1 MIKYIDDIDVG
12 ATIPVTHWLWVPSY
26 PFHNSN
32 DTRGIGGLCDSG
44 TIEQA
49 EIIEEV
55 ADKDVAK
62 FLNSKITGGF
72 SGLVV
77 KNKVDRCFVCRM
89 LTGIDGGTGAGVGHT
104 FYLSYGAIVAY
115 LNEKE
120 AKEKLFEKLKDIKY
134 K

>member
-1 MIKYIDDIDVG
+1 MIKYIDDIEVG
-12 ATIPVTHWLWVPSY
+12 ATISVTHWLWVPSY
-26 PFHNSN
+26 PFCSP
-32 DTRGIGGLCDSG
+32 DVTRGIGGLCASG
-44 TIEQA
+44 MMERAKIM
-49 EIIEEV
+49 EEV

-89 LTGIDGGTGAGVGHT
+89 LTGIDGGTGAGIGHK